1 MSLKNYCVL
10 LSLCKGQCKN
20 EKNKMK
26 GRKGAMTAFAGTADH
41 WRDITSRA
49 SWPLGGHKVELH
61 DRVFKE
67 RNLYLL
73 F

>member
-1 MSLKNYCVL
+1 
-10 LSLCKGQCKN
+10 
-20 EKNKMK
+20 MK
-26 GRKGAMTAFAGTADH
+26 GRKGAMIAFAGTADH